1 MSKSKYTPSES
12 YSLLLSNTQYLL
24 ERERDFLKDSEN
36 KLRYAQS
43 SIEVSQRKIR
53 DLEATINIL
62 RAHPGITYEI
72 Q

>member
-12 YSLLLSNTQYLL
+12 YSVLLSNAQYLL
-24 ERERDFLKDSEN
+24 ERERDFLLDSEN

-43 SIEVSQRKIR
+43 SIEVSQKKIR

-62 RAHPGITYEI
+62 KSHPGITYEL